1 MTEWDIKK
9 LQILRTLRDR
19 GTVTATAE
27 ALLMTPSAVSQQ
39 LTNLARQLGVRL
51 LEAQGRRV
59 RLTDAA
65 HLVLRHAEVVFAQ
78 LERADAELDGYLRGE
93 AGQVRVAAFSTS
105 VPALLVPAV
114 RQLRSSRPGLDV
126 RIREAE
132 AAEAYELLAAGEV
145 DLALSLAAHAPSA
158 NDPKFSRVPLLADP
172 LDVALP
178 AGHPRADAPGLR
190 LADLAAEPWIF
201 GGSGP
206 WSEITTAAC
215 EAAGFVPEQA
225 HSASGWTAILAMVEA
240 GMGVALVPRMASAE
254 RRGGVG
260 VVMRVLAADQ
270 PRRHVVA
277 AVRRGAEEGPAVA
290 RVLAA
295 LRQAAT
301 ERETLQQS

>member
-39 LTNLARQLGVRL
+39 LSNLARQLGVQL
-51 LEAQGRRV
+51 LEAHGRRV

-65 HLVLRHAEVVFAQ
+65 HLVLRHAEAVFAQ
-78 LERADAELDGYLRGE
+78 LERAEAELDAHLRGE
-93 AGQVRVAAFSTS
+93 AGRVRVAAFSTA
-105 VPALLVPAV
+105 VPSLVVPAV
-114 RQLRSSRPGLDV
+114 QALRPAHPGLDV
-126 RIREAE
+126 RVREAE
-132 AAEAYELLAAGEV
+132 AAEAYELLSAGEV
-145 DLALSLAAHAPSA
+145 ELALSLAAHAPTA
-158 NDPKFSRVPLLADP
+158 RDPQFSRVPLLADP

-178 AGHPRADAPGLR
+178 AGHPLADAPGLR
-190 LADLAAEPWIF
+190 LADLSAEPWIF

-225 HSASGWTAILAMVEA
+225 HSAAGWTAILAMVEA
-240 GMGVALVPRMASAE
+240 GMGVALVPRMAAAE
-254 RRGGVG
+254 RRAGTGPG
-260 VVMRVLAADQ
+260 VVMRVLSADQ

-295 LRQAAT
+295 LRQAAVQ
-301 ERETLQQS
+301 RQNIQ

>member
-27 ALLMTPSAVSQQ
+27 TLLMTPSAVSQQ
-39 LTNLARQLGVRL
+39 LSNLARQLGVQL
-51 LEAQGRRV
+51 LEAHGRRV

-65 HLVLRHAEVVFAQ
+65 HLVLRHAEAVFAQ
-78 LERADAELDGYLRGE
+78 LERAEAELDAHLRGE
-93 AGQVRVAAFSTS
+93 AGRVRVAAFSTA
-105 VPALLVPAV
+105 VPALVVPAV
-114 RQLRSSRPGLDV
+114 QALRPAHPGLDV
-126 RIREAE
+126 RVREAE
-132 AAEAYELLAAGEV
+132 AAEAYELLTAGEV
-145 DLALSLAAHAPSA
+145 DLALSLAAHAPTA
-158 NDPKFSRVPLLADP
+158 RDPQFSRVPLLADP

-178 AGHPRADAPGLR
+178 AGHPLADAPGLR
-190 LADLAAEPWIF
+190 LADLSAEPWIF

-225 HSASGWTAILAMVEA
+225 HSAAGWTAILAMVEA
-240 GMGVALVPRMASAE
+240 GMGVALAPRMAAAE
-254 RRGGVG
+254 RRAG
-260 VVMRVLAADQ
+260 VVMRVLSADQ

-295 LRQAAT
+295 LRQAAVQ
-301 ERETLQQS
+301 RETVQQA

>member
-39 LTNLARQLGVRL
+39 LSNLAKQLGVQL
-51 LEAQGRRV
+51 LEAHGRRV

-65 HLVLRHAEVVFAQ
+65 HLVLRHAEAVFAQ
-78 LERADAELDGYLRGE
+78 LERAEAELDAHLRGE
-93 AGQVRVAAFSTS
+93 AGRVRVAAFSTA
-105 VPALLVPAV
+105 VPSLVVPAV
-114 RQLRSSRPGLDV
+114 QALRPAHPGLDV
-126 RIREAE
+126 RVREAE
-132 AAEAYELLAAGEV
+132 AAEAYELLSAGEV
-145 DLALSLAAHAPSA
+145 ELALSLAAHAPTA
-158 NDPKFSRVPLLADP
+158 RDPKFSRVPLLADP

-178 AGHPRADAPGLR
+178 AGHPLADAPGLR
-190 LADLAAEPWIF
+190 LADLSAEPWIF

-225 HSASGWTAILAMVEA
+225 HSAAGWTAILAMVEA
-240 GMGVALVPRMASAE
+240 GMGVALVPRMAAAE
-254 RRGGVG
+254 RRAGTGPGG
-260 VVMRVLAADQ
+260 VMRVLSADQ

-295 LRQAAT
+295 LRQAAVQ
-301 ERETLQQS
+301 RENLQ

>member
-1 MTEWDIKK
+1 MTEWDVKK

-39 LTNLARQLGVRL
+39 LTNLAKQLGVQL
-51 LEAQGRRV
+51 LEPQGRRV
-59 RLTDAA
+59 RLTEAA
-65 HLVLRHAEVVFAQ
+65 HLVLRHAELVFAQ
-78 LERADAELDGYLRGE
+78 LERADAELDGHLRGE
-93 AGQVRVAAFSTS
+93 AGRVRVAAFSTS

-114 RQLRSSRPGLDV
+114 RHLRTVRPGLDV
-126 RIREAE
+126 RVREAE
-132 AAEAYELLAAGEV
+132 AAEAYELLAAREV
-145 DLALSLAAHAPSA
+145 DLALSLAARAPSA
-158 NDPKFSRVPLLADP
+158 RDPKFSRFPLLADP

-178 AGHPRADAPGLR
+178 TGHPLAEAPGLR
-190 LADLAAEPWIF
+190 LADLASEPWIF

-240 GMGVALVPRMASAE
+240 GLGIALVPRMASAD
-254 RRGGVG
+254 RRGGAG
-260 VVMRVLAADQ
+260 VVMRVLSADQ

-277 AVRRGAEEGPAVA
+277 AVRSGAEEGPAVA

-295 LRQAAT
+295 LRQAAAA
-301 ERETLQQS
+301 RETIQHN